1 MEVNKVELADGST
14 LIDLS
19 GDTLVDE
26 SQIADGVTG
35 HLADG
40 RSVTGTMTPG
50 YGYMDDAIFNS
61 LEVNQTDDIVENFGS
76 IVVSR
81 DMSEVNVEGTSTGI
95 RIDRTGMA
103 SLDDRSVAFGVGT
116 GGNNAGFWDAD
127 AGRWVIYT
135 RPGSD
140 VTYGLSHAFLTD
152 NVTVFSSQSIAA
164 SGNSSGTVSVAKSG
178 YTPIGIV
185 GWNMSTVK
193 ASITRFYLNGS
204 TLNYIVTNSTTS
216 KINSVTLTARI
227 LYVAT

>member
-1 MEVNKVELADGST
+1 MEVNKVELKDGTS

-19 GDTLVDE
+19 GDTLVSE

-50 YGYMDDAIFNS
+50 YGYMDDAVFNS
-61 LEVNQTDDIVENFGS
+61 LEVNQTNEIVENFGS

-81 DMSEVNVEGTSTGI
+81 DMSEVNVEGTSTGL
-95 RIDRTGMA
+95 RVDRTGMA
-103 SLDDRSVAFGVGT
+103 SLNDRSVAFGVGT
-116 GGNNAGFWDAD
+116 GGNNAGFWDAN

-140 VTYGLSHAFLTD
+140 TTYGLSPAF
-152 NVTVFSSQSIAA
+152 TVQNFSVVSSQSLAA
-164 SGNSSGTVSVAKSG
+164 SGTISSTYSVSKSG
-178 YTPIGIV
+178 YTPIGIA
-185 GWNMSTVK
+185 GWNVSAVK
-193 ASITRFYLNGS
+193 AAVTRLYIDEN
-204 TLNYIVTNSTTS
+204 TLNYTITNMTTS
-216 KINSVTLTARI
+216 KINSVTMTVRI